1 MTARVV
7 IVGAGVAGL
16 TTAYRLL
23 RSEPSL
29 EVEILEAAPEVGGR
43 LSTAVVG
50 GLELDAGPDCFVAR
64 KPRVIELCRE
74 LGLELVEPA
83 ARGAFVWT
91 ERGLISLPPSALG
104 VPTDA
109 DDLLR
114 WPGLSRS
121 GRTRALSD
129 LVRKARPR
137 EEDESL
143 GALLRRRLGDE
154 ATEILVAPLLGG
166 LFAGE
171 VDRLGVAATFPE
183 LAGWERD
190 FGSLIRGAKASAKA
204 AREAGPMFLRP
215 VGGTRRLIDALVEA
229 VGVERI
235 CTSTSVT
242 GLGLEGER
250 SVVRADDGAAR
261 SADAVVVAT
270 PAFVAADLVDEVAG
284 DAARHLAAIPYVG
297 TAVVLLVYPEGTA
310 VALPEATGFVV
321 PSGRAPMTAATF
333 LSRKWPDPASR
344 GRAVLRSFVGAAGS
358 EDVLDAPA
366 EDIVDAVCRHL
377 AAALPLPERPEA
389 SHVVRWPR
397 SMPQYEVGHLDRVA
411 AIHETLPAGIVVGG
425 NAYEGVGVA
434 DAVRSANEAA
444 ERVRAHLLGQQ
455 MGTERVG

>member
-23 RSEPSL
+23 LYEPSL
-29 EVEILEAAPEVGGR
+29 DVEVLEAAPAVGGR

-50 GLELDAGPDCFVAR
+50 GLELDAGPDSFVAR
-64 KPRVIELCRE
+64 KPWAVELCRE
-74 LGLELVEPA
+74 LGLELVEPD

-91 ERGLISLPPSALG
+91 ERGLVPLPPSALG

-109 DDLLR
+109 DELLR

-121 GRTRALSD
+121 GRTRAMSD

-137 EEDESL
+137 EGDEPL

-154 ATEILVAPLLGG
+154 ATDILVAPLLGG
-166 LFAGE
+166 LFAGD

-235 CTSTSVT
+235 RTSTSVT

-270 PAFVAADLVDEVAG
+270 PAFVAADLVGEVAG
-284 DAARHLAAIPYVG
+284 AAARHLAAIPYVG

-333 LSRKWPDPASR
+333 LSRKWLDPALR
-344 GRAVLRSFVGAAGS
+344 GRAVLRCFVGAAGS
-358 EDVLDAPA
+358 EDVLDASD
-366 EDIVDAVCRHL
+366 EDIVEAVCRHL
-377 AAALPLPERPEA
+377 AAVLPLPELPEA
-389 SHVVRWPR
+389 SRVVRWPR
-397 SMPQYEVGHLDRVA
+397 SMPQYAVGHVEGVG
-411 AIHETLPAGIVVGG
+411 AIHDALPAGIVVAG
-425 NAYEGVGVA
+425 NAYGGVGVA

-444 ERVRAHLLGQQ
+444 ERVRAHLLGDPIR
-455 MGTERVG
+455 TERVG